1 MEPFAYLP
9 GDDRGDLRPLSRYLP
24 PVPSGVAASF
34 LARYAGPATWVL
46 DPFCAA
52 PSLAV
57 EMARAGKK
65 VLVAVNNPITRFLLE
80 LEANPPSRSDLQ
92 AALAELAA
100 TRKGDERLET
110 HLRSLYL
117 TRCAQC
123 GQMVPAEAF
132 LWEKGGAQPV
142 GRLYRCSCGAS
153 GEFPIEEA
161 DLARA
166 AQSAAADNLHRSR
179 ALERVTAPDDPD
191 RPYAEQALECYLPR
205 AVYALITIV
214 NKLDSLS
221 LPPARRRALLALV
234 LAAFDEANTLW
245 PYPTERP
252 RPKQLTIPP
261 RFLEKNVWLALE
273 RAVERW
279 GTEPAIQVAEWTGSG
294 SKPEVPPR
302 AEGELYVFEGP
313 LRDLAPALSVLQPE
327 AVVTALPRPNQ
338 AFWTL
343 SALWAG
349 WLWGREAAAPFKAVL
364 RRRRYDWN
372 WHAAA
377 LLAAMKRL
385 PPHLSLNA
393 PFFAL
398 LAEPEPSFLTAA
410 LLAAAGA
417 GFDLHGLSLRA
428 RSDPVQILWRRK
440 AFLREEQEAP
450 EIDPQTV
457 QDAIETFLHERGEPA
472 PYLHLHA
479 AALASM
485 AADYSLRWREEALSR
500 LHAPI
505 QVALTRPSLVHHSES
520 SNPETGL
527 WGLADWPLLDPL
539 PDRVEMALV
548 NYLQK
553 NPGISLRDI
562 ELHLNAEFPGL
573 QTPSL
578 GLIHAILT
586 SYAVETNGRW
596 TLRPEDT
603 PSARRADLETAAR
616 LLGMLAARL
625 GYAVATS
632 QSPWR
637 LVRWLDPNGQTLYAY
652 YLIASAVAG
661 RILHKAL
668 DPAERCVLVLPGGR
682 AGLLACKLERDPD
695 LRSRAE
701 RWRMLKFR
709 HLRRLAELSH
719 LTPERWQRAISED
732 PLEPPEQMKLF

>member
-24 PVPSGVAASF
+24 PVPGGAAASF
-34 LARYAGPATWVL
+34 LARHARPAAWVL

-52 PSLAV
+52 PSLSV
-57 EMARAGKK
+57 EMARAGKNI
-65 VLVAVNNPITRFLLE
+65 LVAVNNPITRFLLE
-80 LEANPPSRSDLQ
+80 LAANPPSRGDLQ

-100 TRKGDERLET
+100 ARKGEERLET

-123 GQMVPAEAF
+123 GQMVSAEAF

-142 GRLYRCSCGAS
+142 ARLYRCSCGAN
-153 GEFPIEEA
+153 GEFPIEA
-161 DLARA
+161 DDLTRA
-166 AQSAAADNLHRSR
+166 AQSAATDHLHRSR
-179 ALERVTAPDDPD
+179 ALERVASPNDPD

-273 RAVERW
+273 RAVEQW
-279 GTEPAIQVAEWTGSG
+279 GTEPAVQVAEWKGSG
-294 SKPEVPPR
+294 SRPEVPRR

-313 LRDLAPALSVLQPE
+313 LRDLAPALSALQPE

-385 PPHLSLNA
+385 PPNLPLNA

-440 AFLREEQEAP
+440 AFLREEKEAP
-450 EIDPQTV
+450 EIDPQAV
-457 QDAIETFLHERGEPA
+457 QESIETFLRERGEPA

-479 AALASM
+479 AGLAAM
-485 AADYSLRWREEALSR
+485 AADRSLRWREEALST

-505 QVALTRPSLVHHSES
+505 QVALTRPSLAHHAES

-527 WGLADWPLLDPL
+527 WGLADWTLLDPL
-539 PDRVEMALV
+539 PDRVEIALV
-548 NYLQK
+548 NHLQK
-553 NPGISLRDI
+553 NPGSAFR
-562 ELHLNAEFPGL
+562 EVETHLNAEFPGL

-586 SYAVETNGRW
+586 SYAVETDGRW

-603 PSARRADLETAAR
+603 PSARRADLETAGR
-616 LLGMLAARL
+616 LLVMLAARL
-625 GYAVATS
+625 GYTASAE

-637 LVRWLDPNGQTLYAY
+637 IIRWLNGGGQTVYAY
-652 YLIASAVAG
+652 HLIASAVAG
-661 RILHKAL
+661 KILRKAM
-668 DPAERCVLVLPGGR
+668 DPPERCVLVLPGGR

-695 LRSRAE
+695 LRSHAE
-701 RWRMLKFR
+701 RWRVLKFR
-709 HLRRLAELSH
+709 HLRRLAEFSR
-719 LTPERWQRAISED
+719 LTPERWERALSED
-732 PLEPPEQMKLF
+732 PLEAPEQMKLF